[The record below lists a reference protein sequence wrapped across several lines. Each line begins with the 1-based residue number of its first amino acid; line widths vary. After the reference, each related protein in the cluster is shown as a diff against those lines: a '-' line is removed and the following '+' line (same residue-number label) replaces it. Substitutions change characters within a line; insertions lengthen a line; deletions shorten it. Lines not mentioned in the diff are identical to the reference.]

1 MVPNRAKRL
10 IFIKIDTRE
19 NLTDFLVNIE
29 QVLARFVIPV
39 KTLGWQRRPVH
50 ETY

>member
-19 NLTDFLVNIE
+19 NLTDFLVNFE

-39 KTLGWQRRPVH
+39 KALGWQRRPVH